1 MNDELLN
8 DDDLNTIDPGKNYL
22 EALVGEDKK
31 FKSPEDLAR
40 GKYEADL
47 YINTL
52 TKRMDE
58 LRNDYVQLRQDYN
71 TKAKLEE
78 VLDQLKTKQQS
89 GSDNEP
95 LAKDVDLKPE
105 YKPEDLVNVIRSE
118 MQRNKQAEQEEM
130 NYKQVQAKLKE
141 RFGGNREALNQHL
154 QDLGLSEDFAKELA
168 RKHPNVF
175 MRTLGLD
182 QPAQQDDFLA
192 PPRSSVRR
200 DTFAPKTEERT
211 WAWYEKLRLSNP
223 EKYRS
228 KEITVQMHKDY
239 ERLGPKFEDGNFHQQ
254 DDRFLFQG

>member
-1 MNDELLN
+1 MTDDLLN
-8 DDDLNTIDPGKNYL
+8 EEDVTIDPGKNYY
-22 EALVGEDKK
+22 EELVGDGKK
-31 FKSPEDLAR
+31 FKSVEDLAR

-47 YINTL
+47 YVKTL

-71 TKAKLEE
+71 SKAKLEE
-78 VLDQLKTKQQS
+78 VLDQLKTTQQS
-89 GSDNEP
+89 GSNEP
-95 LAKDVDLKPE
+95 LAKDVEMKPE
-105 YKPEDLVNVIRSE
+105 IKPEDISKMIASE
-118 MQRNKQAEQEEM
+118 IQRTRAQEQEEA
-130 NYKQVQAKLKE
+130 NYRQVQAKLKE
-141 RFGGNREALNQHL
+141 RFGNNRDALNQHL
-154 QDLGLSEDFAKELA
+154 QELGLSEDFAKELA

-211 WAWYEKLRLSNP
+211 WSWYEKLRLSNP

-239 ERLGPKFEDGNFHQQ
+239 ERLGAKFEDGNFHQQ
-254 DDRFLFQG
+254 DDRFLFNG